1 MTCGLLLV
9 CEVEDWTDEELGDL
23 VGCVDEVEVVVVV
36 LEGVEGLEF
45 AGRLGGIG
53 AVIMADYRSELV
65 SE

>member
-36 LEGVEGLEF
+36 LEGVEGFEF
-45 AGRLGGIG
+45 AERLGGIET
-53 AVIMADYRSELV
+53 VIIGENEAG
-65 SE
+65 